1 MKIEINFKAD
11 YERTKPVCRI
21 YSHNSS
27 HQIVLEHEST
37 FAGDFDLE
45 ERDTLH
51 IEFINKDDIDDNVIH
66 IDRVLVDDIN
76 LQHFIYEGEFF
87 PQYEPNWLKKQKES
101 PPDSYK
107 PCTELRLKGIWELQ
121 INTPIW
127 KMIMEKWLND
137 ER

>member
-1 MKIEINFKAD
+1 MKIEIGLKAD
-11 YERTKPVCRI
+11 YKRTKPVCRI
-21 YSHNSS
+21 YSQNSS
-27 HQIVLEHEST
+27 HQVVVEHEST
-37 FAGDFDLE
+37 FTGDFNLDE
-45 ERDTLH
+45 SDTLN
-51 IEFINKDDIDDNVIH
+51 IEFMNKDDLDDNVIH
-66 IDRVLVDDIN
+66 IDQVLVDDIN

-101 PPDSYK
+101 PPGSYK
-107 PCTELRLKGIWELQ
+107 PCTELRLKGIWKLQ